1 MSQARFIIVAIIVS
15 GVIGTWLIA
24 QEPDT
29 PADPVVIATIRDCNI
44 GLVNEVDVSAQ
55 ESGVLIEVLV
65 EEGVSVS
72 LGDVLAKIDDRDA
85 QVRRVQVELQKE
97 VAEKEASNDINIRAA
112 EKAAEVAD
120 AELVESESINAE
132 SPGAVPPTKI
142 RRERLTAERS
152 RLQIDVAQLE
162 FDVAALTSK
171 IRQAE
176 LDQALITIDRRQL
189 ASPIAGEVERRFKDI
204 GEWVQAGDAV
214 FQVVRMDKLRVEGF
228 VVAAEYPP
236 LAVIGKPVRV
246 TYTVFDKA
254 DKAQPRKQFVFTGKI
269 GFASNQIQ
277 AGGEYRVW
285 AEVENRKYRGQWVLR
300 PGATLDMQLLAE

>member
-1 MSQARFIIVAIIVS
+1 MAFIVS
-15 GVIGTWLIA
+15 GVFGSWLIA

-132 SPGAVPPTKI
+132 SQGAVPPT
-142 RRERLTAERS
+142 
-152 RLQIDVAQLE
+152 
-162 FDVAALTSK
+162 
-171 IRQAE
+171 
-176 LDQALITIDRRQL
+176 
-189 ASPIAGEVERRFKDI
+189 
-204 GEWVQAGDAV
+204 
-214 FQVVRMDKLRVEGF
+214 
-228 VVAAEYPP
+228 
-236 LAVIGKPVRV
+236 
-246 TYTVFDKA
+246 
-254 DKAQPRKQFVFTGKI
+254 
-269 GFASNQIQ
+269 
-277 AGGEYRVW
+277 
-285 AEVENRKYRGQWVLR
+285 
-300 PGATLDMQLLAE
+300 